1 MGQTGK
7 TPLSDRCISTLCLPP
22 AMPCLW
28 WYGTDHSARQTG
40 RVSPRTSSRG
50 GGDGYSKKSNSPNH
64 SSPLHREIT
73 NATNLSGGSGGAA
86 ESTGDGSK
94 TNRSPSTNSG
104 VNNATGSNT
113 AGSVSSNGNGGATPS
128 KGLMPPPSQPLLE
141 GGSGTDGHSMEM
153 TSIQE
158 EGNEAIT

>member
-1 MGQTGK
+1 MGKLTTSHK
-7 TPLSDRCISTLCLPP
+7 
-22 AMPCLW
+22 
-28 WYGTDHSARQTG
+28 QTG

-50 GGDGYSKKSNSPNH
+50 GGGDGHSKKSNSPNH

-73 NATNLSGGSGGAA
+73 NATHLSGGSGGGA
-86 ESTGDGSK
+86 ESAGDGCKS
-94 TNRSPSTNSG
+94 TRSPSTNSG
-104 VNNATGSNT
+104 INNAAASNT
-113 AGSVSSNGNGGATPS
+113 GGSVSSNGNGGATPS

-141 GGSGTDGHSMEM
+141 GGSGTGGHSMEM